1 MAPDRGLSEIGDIT
15 RASVRRLKRV
25 SRVGSDGIS
34 PLPIT
39 SVEGRRRAHWY
50 LPGTT
55 DGLRARKAKAAG
67 HQINPVV
74 AQSKIGRRALD
85 GFYACDFDLRQGRC
99 RGFGCPQRPPLL
111 RMCCKR
117 PCRSHASKEADELA
131 CPQKIV
137 PWLMMSRT
145 SCVRS
150 ADKALSSAFRPGT
163 MVDSSAETSVTSRP
177 VTKRAR

>member
-85 GFYACDFDLRQGRC
+85 GLYACDFDLRQGRC

-131 CPQKIV
+131 CPHSI
-137 PWLMMSRT
+137 T
-145 SCVRS
+145 
-150 ADKALSSAFRPGT
+150 SSAATSSLSGTVRPSILAVCALMT
-163 MVDSSAETSVTSRP
+163 SSNLVACTQPACPRAWRP
-177 VTKRAR
+177 

>member
-25 SRVGSDGIS
+25 SRVGSDGSS

-67 HQINPVV
+67 HQINPVF

-85 GFYACDFDLRQGRC
+85 GFYACDFICGKVAVVVLG
-99 RGFGCPQRPPLL
+99 
-111 RMCCKR
+111 
-117 PCRSHASKEADELA
+117 
-131 CPQKIV
+131 V
-137 PWLMMSRT
+137 PN
-145 SCVRS
+145 VPH
-150 ADKALSSAFRPGT
+150 SSAC
-163 MVDSSAETSVTSRP
+163 A
-177 VTKRAR
+177 A

>member
-74 AQSKIGRRALD
+74 AQSKIGRRPLD

-99 RGFGCPQRPPLL
+99 RGFGCPQRPRLL

-131 CPQKIV
+131 CPHSI
-137 PWLMMSRT
+137 T
-145 SCVRS
+145 SS
-150 ADKALSSAFRPGT
+150 ARRRHFDAEHLSSLE
-163 MVDSSAETSVTSRP
+163 VDHQLIFCRCLYREVGWLLTLRMRST
-177 VTKRAR
+177 